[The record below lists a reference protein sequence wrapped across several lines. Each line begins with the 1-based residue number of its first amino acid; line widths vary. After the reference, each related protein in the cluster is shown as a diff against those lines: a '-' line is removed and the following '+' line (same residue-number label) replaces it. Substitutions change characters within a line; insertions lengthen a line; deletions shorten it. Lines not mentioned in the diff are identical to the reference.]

1 MTSNGRESRKGIE
14 KGGTILLTSNVG
26 GSKKGIEKGGTILL
40 TSNVRGSRKGIE
52 KEGAILLMSSVRG
65 STRETEK
72 GKISLKS
79 NWRMN
84 DREQEKIDA
93 ELATSSEKESE
104 KQQGETGKTRQAHQK
119 SYSIMLTDIFSI
131 CLVRGKPKVIL
142 TVQLM

>member
-1 MTSNGRESRKGIE
+1 MASNGTESRKGIE

-119 SYSIMLTDIFSI
+119 SYSIMRTDIFSI
-131 CLVRGKPKVIL
+131 CLVRRKPKVIL